1 MKCSGARVDRTWLV
15 GRSFVGRGAA
25 ALPRAPLT
33 KQRSRAVVGEAQRD
47 ERGPARRRQRV
58 SGGVVWAFGVRPR
71 MRADDVA
78 HGSSWLIVSTL
89 HIHQPTLG
97 DPLCRGHASVWC
109 GAACGFGNAMQ
120 VQESS
125 LKQRLWFIP
134 GPPASLATRQ
144 RGARAL
150 RARAARAPRPFQPAL
165 RRDWHAL
172 PLRKRGPHLCSFS
185 SGSHCRMRCRWIRGA
200 ASCPRRRAVCE
211 PCFR

>member
-1 MKCSGARVDRTWLV
+1 MLGSTRRPDVAGRALFRGARR
-15 GRSFVGRGAA
+15 
-25 ALPRAPLT
+25 
-33 KQRSRAVVGEAQRD
+33 
-47 ERGPARRRQRV
+47 
-58 SGGVVWAFGVRPR
+58 SGGAVSATREVEPWSARHSEMNADPLGGANVYPVAWCGHLGCAHACAPMTSRTGV
-71 MRADDVA
+71 MA
-78 HGSSWLIVSTL
+78 HRLYL

-172 PLRKRGPHLCSFS
+172 PLRKRGPRLCSFS
-185 SGSHCRMRCRWIRGA
+185 SGSHCRK
-200 ASCPRRRAVCE
+200 
-211 PCFR
+211 